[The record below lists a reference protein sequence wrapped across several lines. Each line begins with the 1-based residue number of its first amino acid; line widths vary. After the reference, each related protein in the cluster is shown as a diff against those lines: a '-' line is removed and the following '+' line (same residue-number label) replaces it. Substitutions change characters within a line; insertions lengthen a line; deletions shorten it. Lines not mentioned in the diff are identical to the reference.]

1 MTTQEIII
9 KYLPYILSA
18 ITAYTMLL
26 AGNKKAGA
34 WLVGLLNQVLWL
46 TWIIVSGTWGLL
58 PMCVVRVIVYI
69 RNYLKWK

>member
-1 MTTQEIII
+1 MTHILI
-9 KYLPYILSA
+9 KYLPYVLSV

-26 AGNKKAGA
+26 AGNKRAGA
-34 WLVGLLNQVLWL
+34 WIVGLLNQILWL

-58 PMCVVRVIVYI
+58 PMTGVMIIVYV